1 MVDGGFEGGPGGGAW
16 IEFSSN
22 FGTPVCDAFGCGTG
36 GGTGPNSGTF
46 WTWFGGI
53 AGVEDGSMEQLVT
66 VPTGNTQLSFFY
78 ELPALNAASGASD
91 FMNVR
96 MDGDLLFSVDAT
108 STAFIGYV
116 QETIS
121 LAAYAD
127 DGNHTLRFESG
138 ITGALGAVSNFFVD
152 DVAIDSVQEDCR

>member
-1 MVDGGFEGGPGGGAW
+1 
-16 IEFSSN
+16 
-22 FGTPVCDAFGCGTG
+22 
-36 GGTGPNSGTF
+36 
-46 WTWFGGI
+46 
-53 AGVEDGSMEQLVT
+53 MEQLVT
-66 VPTGNTQLSFFY
+66 VPSGNTQLSFFY

-127 DGNHTLRFESG
+127 GGNHTLRFESG
-138 ITGALGAVSNFFVD
+138 ITGALGAVAVEHCTDLRLVLHGWRSRVCCTIQ
-152 DVAIDSVQEDCR
+152 AT